1 MAAGAPQQWQ
11 YEDNNAGGH
20 ADDSQGKY
28 NRSPDSKNNTMF
40 GGANPNNFSRGG
52 PTNFLED
59 TGETRVR
66 QPPVTL
72 PSGAV
77 YSGEWRNGMR
87 DGEGT

>member
-1 MAAGAPQQWQ
+1 MGKF
-11 YEDNNAGGH
+11 NN
-20 ADDSQGKY
+20 
-28 NRSPDSKNNTMF
+28 SPDTKNNTMY
-40 GGANPNNFSRGG
+40 GGSNNFGRGG
-52 PTNFLED
+52 PTSYLED

>member
-1 MAAGAPQQWQ
+1 M
-11 YEDNNAGGH
+11 YGG
-20 ADDSQGKY
+20 S
-28 NRSPDSKNNTMF
+28 
-40 GGANPNNFSRGG
+40 NNFGRGG
-52 PTNFLED
+52 PTSYLED